1 MLDAWH
7 YRDGSNRE
15 TEREYDENGNIVKDS
30 DAKISSIQYNLLN
43 LPRMIKFSDGGKHV
57 YTYDASGRK
66 L

>member
-30 DAKISSIQYNLLN
+30 DAKISSIQYN
-43 LPRMIKFSDGGKHV
+43 
-57 YTYDASGRK
+57 
-66 L
+66 